1 MVATHFQDE
10 AEYCDR
16 VVLVYHGR
24 LIAEGSPDDLKD
36 RARSRNKWKNLVFIF
51 HSLPAKILSVL
62 AESSP
67 PAA

>member
-1 MVATHFQDE
+1 MVTTHFQDE
-10 AEYCDR
+10 AEDCDR

-36 RARSRNKWKNLVFIF
+36 RARTQQWNNVVFIF